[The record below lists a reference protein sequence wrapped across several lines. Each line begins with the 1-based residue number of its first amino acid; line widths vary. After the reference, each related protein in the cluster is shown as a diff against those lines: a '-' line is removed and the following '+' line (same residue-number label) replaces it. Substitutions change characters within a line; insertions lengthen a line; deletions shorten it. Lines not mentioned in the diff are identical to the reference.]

1 MQKGRNNNV
10 IYAAI
15 LVVSMIVG
23 FFVTKLMTPSDEG
36 ETRIAASESIIPEA
50 EPKEDAPVRE
60 AFSYTNTFTRRETH
74 KSQKRGSKSDT
85 VVDVTYETHYTG
97 YTQAGDTV
105 EKQAKTN
112 EVSRRIVRILKEREP
127 IHEGNDDTPKT
138 VPAKLTPGQFQALL
152 NNTSDNTLEGIGSE
166 DVSGAVRITVRNQKE
181 GGKKVRNPR
190 DVREKLETGFW
201 RSARVI
207 SIGHD
212 EQTGKITSAVIEPV
226 YP

>member
-1 MQKGRNNNV
+1 MQKGRNNIV
-10 IYAAI
+10 VYTAI
-15 LVVSMIVG
+15 LVVSLIVG
-23 FFVTKLMTPSDEG
+23 FLVTKVMKPSGES
-36 ETRIAASESIIPEA
+36 ETRIVEPVADDPEP
-50 EPKEDAPVRE
+50 EPTPVE
-60 AFSYTNTFTRRETH
+60 EPFSYTDTFTRRETH
-74 KSQKRGSKSDT
+74 KSQKRGLKSDT
-85 VVDVTYETHYTG
+85 VVDVTYETLYTG
-97 YTQAGDTV
+97 YTLAGDTI
-105 EKQAKTN
+105 EKQTKTN
-112 EVSRRIVRILKEREP
+112 EVSRRIVRILKEKEP
-127 IHEGNDDTPKT
+127 VHEENDDTPKT

-201 RSARVI
+201 RSARVV